1 MANNLKVWLYSSNPN
16 DFIDVSSY
24 VVSLNSSRGKSRAL
38 DFYEPGSV
46 SISFNNQNRVFDPTN
61 ASSPLYGYVKPKQ
74 RVYVSQDA
82 LAIFSGLIDDWSFVY
97 DVSGEA
103 IATLTATETT
113 SLFANQYLS
122 ARTFPSELS
131 GARINRILDDPLVQW
146 PTTWGSRL
154 IDSGTQILDADTI
167 SDGTNVGEYLQKV
180 QFSEQ
185 GNLFFDATSSLK
197 FDDNADVLT
206 SSLTI
211 PLFTDDSSTYVS
223 SGSAVAGFKYEFI
236 DVSYTTQLL
245 YNRILLTSW
254 NGFTST
260 ATSDS
265 SINSYGLY
273 QFDYDG
279 VLYSNAMRLANLATF
294 VGSKYSE
301 PEYRIDSV
309 RINFFALSSDEQ
321 YRFIDD
327 VRLNRFGRVRF
338 KPNNTG
344 STIERYVRI
353 IGINREA
360 TSGSSYVTLLFESI
374 KSPILVLDDAAFG
387 ILDTNVL
394 AL

>member
-1 MANNLKVWLYSSNPN
+1 MANNFQVWLYSSDPD

-82 LAIFSGLIDDWSFVY
+82 LAIFSGLVDDWSFIY

-103 IATLTATETT
+103 IATLVATEIT

-167 SDGTNVGEYLQKV
+167 SSGTNVGEYLQKV

-197 FDDNADVLT
+197 FDDNTDVLA

-254 NGFTST
+254 DGVTST

-360 TSGSSYVTLLFESI
+360 TPGSSYVTLLFESI

>member
-1 MANNLKVWLYSSNPN
+1 MANNFQVWLYSSDPN

-38 DFYEPGSV
+38 DFYEPGNID
-46 SISFNNQNRVFDPTN
+46 ISFNNQNRVFDPTN
-61 ASSPLYGYVKPKQ
+61 TSSPLYGYVKPKQ
-74 RVYVSQDA
+74 RIYVSQDA
-82 LAIFSGLIDDWSFVY
+82 LAIFSGLVDDWSFIY

-103 IATLTATETT
+103 IATLTASETT
-113 SLFANQYLS
+113 SLFTNQYLS

-167 SDGTNVGEYLQKV
+167 SNGTNVGQYLQKV

-197 FDDNADVLT
+197 FDDNTDVLT

-254 NGFTST
+254 DGVTST

-353 IGINREA
+353 IGINREV
-360 TSGSSYVTLLFESI
+360 TPGSSYVTLLFESI